1 MALNLLTSYMIT
13 RVIISPVTNDGMTS
27 DKKPENEPLF
37 LLYDVGRLMRTR
49 ADQAARS
56 MGMTRA
62 QWVVLLWVEM
72 RPGLSQN
79 ELAGLVEV
87 EPITVG
93 RLVDRL
99 EARGMIER
107 RDDPKDRRIHRLH
120 LADDA
125 RPVLDKIQAYRTSLN
140 TQFAGILGPEA
151 LVQLTQSLAKL
162 KAQIVDDSA
171 LFHKF
176 G

>member
-1 MALNLLTSYMIT
+1 MNGVMN
-13 RVIISPVTNDGMTS
+13 P
-27 DKKPENEPLF
+27 DKNPENEPLF

-62 QWVVLLWVEM
+62 QWVILLWVEM

-79 ELAGLVEV
+79 ELASLVEV

-107 RDDPKDRRIHRLH
+107 RNDPKDRRIHRLH
-120 LADDA
+120 LADEA
-125 RPVLDKIQAYRTSLN
+125 KPTLDKIQAYRTNLN
-140 TQFAGILGPEA
+140 AQFAQILGPEA
-151 LVQLTQSLAKL
+151 WAQLRQSLAKI

>member
-1 MALNLLTSYMIT
+1 MHE
-13 RVIISPVTNDGMTS
+13 
-27 DKKPENEPLF
+27 KKLENEPLF

-62 QWVVLLWVEM
+62 QWVILSWIEL

-79 ELAGLVEV
+79 ELASLVEV

-99 EARGMIER
+99 ETRGIVER
-107 RDDPKDRRIHRLH
+107 RNDPKDRRIHRLH
-120 LADDA
+120 LTGEA
-125 RPVLDKIQAYRTSLN
+125 RPILDHIQAYRHSLN
-140 TQFAGILGPEA
+140 QQFANILGEDA
-151 LVQLTQSLAKL
+151 LAQLTRSLAKL
-162 KAQIVDDSA
+162 KAQMVDDSA